1 MSDDGKSN
9 AYISVDELVERIR
22 KYHPEDDMELVRR
35 AYAFAEKAHAHQ
47 VRKSGDPYFC
57 HPCAV
62 AVILADLMLDASTI
76 AAGLLH
82 DVCRGRARA

>member
-35 AYAFAEKAHAHQ
+35 AYAFAEKAHANQ

-62 AVILADLMLDASTI
+62 
-76 AAGLLH
+76 
-82 DVCRGRARA
+82 RAPYRPQDDIF

>member
-35 AYAFAEKAHAHQ
+35 AYAL
-47 VRKSGDPYFC
+47 RRRRTPIR
-57 HPCAV
+57 CANP
-62 AVILADLMLDASTI
+62 AIPISAI
-76 AAGLLH
+76 
-82 DVCRGRARA
+82 RAPWR